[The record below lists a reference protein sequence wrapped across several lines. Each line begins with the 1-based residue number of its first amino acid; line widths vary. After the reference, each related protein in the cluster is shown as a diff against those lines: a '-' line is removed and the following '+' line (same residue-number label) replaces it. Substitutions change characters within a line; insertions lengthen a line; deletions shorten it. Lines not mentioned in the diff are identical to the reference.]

1 MIVISRQKDTA
12 IVIGD
17 GIIVTVIDIRGDKVR
32 LGIEHPAGVTVHRK
46 EIYDVILRQDTPAP
60 VPTSAVSPPEPPK
73 PHFAERQPDK
83 LDKLAAAL
91 KSRLGVSV
99 DRDLVIQALRDAGI
113 EELAMKAIQK

>member
-1 MIVISRQKDTA
+1 MVVISRKKGDA

-17 GIIVTVIDIRGDKVR
+17 GIIISVVEIRGDKVR
-32 LGIEHPAGVTVHRK
+32 LGVESPPGVPLRRK
-46 EIYDVILRQDTPAP
+46 EIDDAILREDASVQSPAA
-60 VPTSAVSPPEPPK
+60 PTEPPK

-91 KSRLGVSV
+91 KARLGVSV

-113 EELAMKAIQK
+113 DELAMQMILK

>member
-1 MIVISRQKDTA
+1 MVVISRLKDTS

-17 GIIVTVIDIRGDKVR
+17 GIIVTVIEIRGDKVR
-32 LGIEHPAGVTVHRK
+32 LGIEHPPGATVHRK
-46 EIYDVILRQDTPAP
+46 EVYDAIRRQDPPVSAP
-60 VPTSAVSPPEPPK
+60 AVSPTEPLK

-91 KSRLGVSV
+91 KARLGVSV

-113 EELAMKAIQK
+113 EELAMQTNIR